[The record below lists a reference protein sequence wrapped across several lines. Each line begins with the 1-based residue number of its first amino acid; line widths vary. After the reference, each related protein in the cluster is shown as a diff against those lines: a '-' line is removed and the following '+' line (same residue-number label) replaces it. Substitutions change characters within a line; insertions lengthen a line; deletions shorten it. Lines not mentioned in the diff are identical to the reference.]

1 MAVKVSKN
9 LRRLRKAQGKTQ
21 EQLAEALNVTRQA
34 ISNWENDKT
43 QPDLNSLE
51 ALAQIFNVEIEEL
64 IYGEKRQV
72 GTEVDPERASAK
84 VRIILGVVGSVFIGV
99 GLVLIFLN
107 FWQDFPLPVQTA
119 FSIVPML
126 VGQAFAV
133 YVFFKRNEDLVWRE
147 SSAILWC
154 IGVISTVALI
164 NSVFHIHCGFQN
176 CLLID
181 IILCLPV
188 FYLMRAV
195 SPLLFYFYMVIHWSA
210 LSGSFWISSLLLAAG
225 LFYVLLNRKQSE
237 DVRYKYTVWIS
248 AIGTVAYILTQT
260 VFVLTSMLTQVNGL
274 SQGADLFSVVALMI
288 SPFLALYLLG
298 QKDTDYSLP
307 FQPLGVLG
315 CAVLMTVLA
324 AIVWME
330 TPSLSRWDTDF
341 TLIRELLQKLP
352 SEFMGCIL
360 LLLLPLPTAAVRFRS
375 FKENLPK
382 ILLSA
387 FAYGAI
393 LCAVA
398 VLVTCLYPL
407 TWLWCVFAAGFA
419 GVLIYKGI
427 DEMKLM
433 PANLGLLML
442 FAQIIFLLQ
451 SLELSPLVIG
461 IIFLLFGV
469 ALIVLNY
476 EMHTRKREAAALA
489 LAENQAEE
497 DAQ

>member
-51 ALAQIFNVEIEEL
+51 AMAQIFNVEIEEL

-84 VRIILGVVGSVFIGV
+84 VRIILGVVGSVFVGI

-126 VGQAFAV
+126 LGQAFAV
-133 YVFFKRNEDLVWRE
+133 YVFFKRQEDLVWRE

-164 NSVFHIHCGFQN
+164 NSVFDIHCGFQN

-181 IILCLPV
+181 IVLCLPV

-195 SPLLFYFYMVIHWSA
+195 SPILFYFYMVIHWSA
-210 LSGSFWISSLLLAAG
+210 LSGSFWISALLLAAG
-225 LFYVLLNRKQSE
+225 LFYVLLNRKKCE
-237 DVRYKYTVWIS
+237 DVRYKYTIWIS
-248 AIGTVAYILTQT
+248 AIGTVTYILIQT
-260 VFVLTSMLTQVNGL
+260 VLVFTQADDLTRASE
-274 SQGADLFSVVALMI
+274 AFSIVALMLA
-288 SPFLALYLLG
+288 PFLALYLLG

-307 FQPLGVLG
+307 FHPLGVLG
-315 CAVLMTVLA
+315 CSVLMTALA
-324 AIVWME
+324 AITWMT
-330 TPSLSRWDTDF
+330 TPSLSRWDADY
-341 TLIRELLQKLP
+341 TLLREFP
-352 SEFMGCIL
+352 FGYTTCIL
-360 LLLLPLPTAAVRFRS
+360 LLLLPLPAAAIRFRS

-382 ILLSA
+382 ILLGA
-387 FAYGAI
+387 FAYGTM
-393 LCAVA
+393 LSAVA
-398 VLVTCLYPL
+398 VLMTCLYPL

-451 SLELSPLVIG
+451 SLDLSVLVIG
-461 IIFLLFGV
+461 IIFLLFGA
-469 ALIVLNY
+469 ALIALNY
-476 EMHTRKREAAALA
+476 EMHTRKREAASLA
-489 LAENQAEE
+489 LAEKQAEE
-497 DAQ
+497 EVQ

>member
-21 EQLAEALNVTRQA
+21 EQLAEDLHVTRQA

-43 QPDLNSLE
+43 QPDLNSLH
-51 ALAQIFNVEIEEL
+51 ALSQIFNVEIEEL
-64 IYGEKRQV
+64 IYGKKRQV

-84 VRIILGVVGSVFIGV
+84 VRIILGVVGSVFIGI

-107 FWQDFPLPVQTA
+107 FWQNFPLPVQTA

-126 VGQAFAV
+126 LGQALAV
-133 YVFFKRNEDLVWRE
+133 YVFFTRREDLVWRE

-154 IGVISTVALI
+154 IGMISTVALI
-164 NSVFHIHCGFQN
+164 NSVFDIHCGFQN

-181 IILCLPV
+181 ILLCLPV

-195 SPLLFYFYMVIHWSA
+195 SPILFYFYMVIHWGT
-210 LSGSFWISSLLLAAG
+210 LSNSVLISGLLMIAG
-225 LFYVLLNRKQSE
+225 LLYVLTERKRNE

-248 AIGTVAYILTQT
+248 VIGAAAYCIAQIGL
-260 VFVLTSMLTQVNGL
+260 VFIINYGY
-274 SQGADLFSVVALMI
+274 ADELPLALMI
-288 SPFLALYLLG
+288 APFLAVYLLG

-307 FQPLGVLG
+307 FHPLGVLG
-315 CAVLMTVLA
+315 CAVLLTVLSVVAWMTVSPSIPLFA
-324 AIVWME
+324 YQDYTVTPFKEMPAVYIACIV
-330 TPSLSRWDTDF
+330 F
-341 TLIRELLQKLP
+341 
-352 SEFMGCIL
+352 
-360 LLLLPLPTAAVRFRS
+360 LLLPLPAAAIRFS
-375 FKENLPK
+375 TFEENLPK

-387 FAYGAI
+387 FAYAAM
-393 LCAVA
+393 LCAV
-398 VLVTCLYPL
+398 LLCIIRFSPL
-407 TWLWCVFAAGFA
+407 KWIWCICAAGFA
-419 GVLIYKGI
+419 GTLIYKGL

-442 FAQIIFLLQ
+442 FVQIACLLKNFD
-451 SLELSPLVIG
+451 LSPLVIG

-489 LAENQAEE
+489 LAEKQAEE
-497 DAQ
+497 DAE